1 MNFQLFWLL
10 YEIPKKAFTSIH
22 PPDFFLVAT
31 FLISLSTR
39 LFLQQINKKVGK
51 RLVLLQSRNRSKTS
65 LVFVQTYL
73 TFKILA
79 FVLCGWI
86 IYFFMLEPFN
96 DLFYL
101 IQSLIISV
109 HNNWFIQYMNKFTLP
124 LSSFPTWDPLFTSCY
139 PIILSFQYFTSS
151 PKCSSKHALSMV
163 RCSMIHGFFQNWN
176 WRD

>member
-109 HNNWFIQYMNKFTLP
+109 HNNWFIQYMNKSTLP
-124 LSSFPTWDPLFTSCY
+124 LSSFPTWDPLFTSFSY
-139 PIILSFQYFTSS
+139 YSLFSILHIIPQVLF
-151 PKCSSKHALSMV
+151 KVLSMV